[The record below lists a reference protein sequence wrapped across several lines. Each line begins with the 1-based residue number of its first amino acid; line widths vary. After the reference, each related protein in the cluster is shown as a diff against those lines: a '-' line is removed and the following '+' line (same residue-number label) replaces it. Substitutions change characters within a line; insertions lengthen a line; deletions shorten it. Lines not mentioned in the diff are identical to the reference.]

1 MSAVEDILNE
11 IPLSQLASE
20 LGVDEQTAEQAVRE
34 AVPTLIGGIQ
44 NNAGTDD
51 GATSLAGALEHHATS
66 DLYGGGFTLGE
77 VDTNDGE
84 KIVGHVFGDQADQVA
99 ATLGARSETGDQ
111 TLFQKLLPILAPI
124 VLAYLARKVAGGKYG
139 DVLGPILTG
148 GAVGGAGAVLL
159 DVLTQVLGGNK
170 EAKAAKEQAKAE
182 KAAAKEEAKATKSMA
197 KDDQSADEGKSAG
210 DVISEVLGSILGK
223 KK

>member
-139 DVLGPILTG
+139 DVLGPILAG
-148 GAVGGAGAVLL
+148 GAVGGAGSVLL
-159 DVLTQVLGGNK
+159 DVLTQVLGGSK
-170 EAKAAKEQAKAE
+170 TE
-182 KAAAKEEAKATKSMA
+182 KAQKATKPAASEDA
-197 KDDQSADEGKSAG
+197 PPKGFDTDSGEPPAESKSAG
-210 DVISEVLGSILGK
+210 DVIGDILGSILGK
-223 KK
+223 NK